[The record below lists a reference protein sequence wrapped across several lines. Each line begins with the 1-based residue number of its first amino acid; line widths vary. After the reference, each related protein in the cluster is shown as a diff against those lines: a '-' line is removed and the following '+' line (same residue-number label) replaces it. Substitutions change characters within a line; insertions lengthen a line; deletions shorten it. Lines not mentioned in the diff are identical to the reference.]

1 MDLRCKSKFTR
12 EQKIA
17 RTENYYQPIHALRK
31 KIKIKAPLFAGIAH
45 RTRAQTQFG

>member
-31 KIKIKAPLFAGIAH
+31 KIKAPPWSEA
-45 RTRAQTQFG
+45 TN